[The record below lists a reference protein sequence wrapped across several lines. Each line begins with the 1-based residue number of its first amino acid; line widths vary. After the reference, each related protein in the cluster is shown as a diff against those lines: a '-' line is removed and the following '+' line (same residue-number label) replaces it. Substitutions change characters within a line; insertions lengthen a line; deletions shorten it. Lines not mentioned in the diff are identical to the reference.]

1 MWFQR
6 YGCEVAPA
14 KTLRS
19 YSQCGLVKFT
29 GPSTAPRQPSARLR
43 IRRRRI
49 RDRVFSHDHVITSL
63 RDYVIRSWLGHV
75 VKCDTFPLLYRE
87 LDFTCWHHSPR
98 HHLYDYCFS
107 WCRSGNLLRGQNFL
121 YWSQFSRLL
130 FYCRVGFFTP
140 PTAICRAPVC
150 DAFAS
155 PCAMSRPHAR
165 HQNYTSPCANPD
177 GAHTIAPSNR

>member
-1 MWFQR
+1 M
-6 YGCEVAPA
+6 
-14 KTLRS
+14 
-19 YSQCGLVKFT
+19 
-29 GPSTAPRQPSARLR
+29 
-43 IRRRRI
+43 
-49 RDRVFSHDHVITSL
+49 
-63 RDYVIRSWLGHV
+63 

-130 FYCRVGFFTP
+130 FYCRVGFSTP

-165 HQNYTSPCANPD
+165 HQNYTSPCANQD
-177 GAHTIAPSNR
+177 GAHTIAPQHPLTHQPGTTDRVIRDTDVGATCGLRDASPVVTTAMAAALPWPRMIPPRRTPMTTEDRNHYFQILLKS